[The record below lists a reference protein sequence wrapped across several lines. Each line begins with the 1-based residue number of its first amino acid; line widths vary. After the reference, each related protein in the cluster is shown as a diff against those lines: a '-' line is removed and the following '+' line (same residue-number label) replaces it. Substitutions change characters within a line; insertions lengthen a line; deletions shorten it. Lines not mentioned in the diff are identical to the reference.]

1 MLGSVKEINFS
12 DVTEGVPAFLTIAL
26 MPMAYSI
33 GDGLT
38 FGVLS
43 YVIINILYNL
53 FFAKT
58 KEEKHKISPIMII
71 LGVVFILKL
80 VMI

>member
-1 MLGSVKEINFS
+1 MLVSVKEINFS